1 MPNLVSTILSSL
13 VFALVPM
20 VSQAIGLGNIM
31 LHSHLNE
38 PLDADIA
45 IIDTKGI
52 EPSDVIV
59 TVADQKAY
67 EEAGLQPI
75 GWLTSIDFQI
85 VKSEMG
91 GRPVLKLKTKQ
102 AVKDPFVDLLIDVK
116 WPGGQ
121 LQREFT
127 LLLDPPK
134 SVIPASRP
142 IQKKQKISPVIGAPS
157 AKIFKGECDPTI
169 EQGMS
174 RHVET
179 TPGGIYGPICE
190 ESLWSIAKSLAH
202 NTHSNVHQAVMAIAE
217 KNPHAFRDGN
227 INYMLSGAVLKL
239 PDKSELESYSIDQSQ
254 YYIAMQGKT
263 PYHEPRF
270 THPKPMAEVQKK
282 TTIAQKSPT
291 VKPERALKLVAPV
304 QSLEPAVKVTADAPK
319 TQNQVV
325 LADRLTLIEEAI
337 DTLKRTNEDMTR
349 KNQSLQDQNHSL
361 EKLLSMK
368 EDEIKKLVDMVK
380 QPQPNA
386 SLTATSTVPPI
397 PTPTVASTPVE
408 QFAVAISDV
417 PAKPTH
423 PDLAQPNISQMLA
436 GKPIT
441 TTHPAP
447 SNIPNVGTSS
457 QPVVPNLAESEMK
470 PNTIKVDNIAPHS
483 QPQSKAISADETG
496 TSTQEKAET
505 NSDEKSGSS
514 LLLFILLG
522 FGVIALCV
530 AWLRRHH
537 IGDYF
542 ETLKERLSMFHVKQE
557 FAPANAIEPL
567 EMANYGLQFDL
578 DKALDAI
585 AAQEKK
591 FKKPSQSGVKLIKDV
606 DSANQFDAKFADAEE
621 CISYERFGQ
630 AEKILKEILQQKPDE
645 WLAVYKLLDLY
656 VLTEKYADF
665 IKLHEGLPADLQD
678 ISPRIWSKIE
688 TLRQTV
694 TNEAVR
700 FKSTKEPLA
709 KSKPIAQE
717 EKEVVDL
724 KKEYPLALEQDGTED
739 SINIEALPT
748 VEVEELSK
756 DTTSNTHDIQKAQ
769 IALAK
774 AYIDMGEYNDAK
786 EILNE
791 LKKEAFGEQ
800 LKQIEELL
808 HSIS

>member
-1 MPNLVSTILSSL
+1 
-13 VFALVPM
+13 M

-45 IIDTKGI
+45 IVDTKGI
-52 EPSDVIV
+52 EPGDVIV

-75 GWLTSIDFQI
+75 GWLSSIRFQI
-85 VKSEMG
+85 VKGEVG
-91 GRPVLKLKTKQ
+91 GRPVLKLKTKEV
-102 AVKDPFVDLLIDVK
+102 VKDPFVDLLIDVK

-121 LQREFT
+121 LLREYT

-142 IQKKQKISPVIGAPS
+142 IQKKQKKSLSVGAQS
-157 AKIFKGECDPTI
+157 AKISNGEYCEPTI
-169 EQGMS
+169 LQGAS
-174 RHVET
+174 RQVEA

-227 INYMLSGAVLKL
+227 IHYMLSGAVLKL
-239 PDKSELESYSIDQSQ
+239 PDKAELERYSIDQSQ
-254 YYIAMQGKT
+254 YYIAMQGQT

-270 THPKPMAEVQKK
+270 THTKPTTQIQNSV
-282 TTIAQKSPT
+282 TIAQKSPS
-291 VKPERALKLVAPV
+291 KPQRALKLVAPV
-304 QSLEPAVKVTADAPK
+304 QSLETAVKVNTDAPK
-319 TQNQVV
+319 SQNQVV
-325 LADRLTLIEEAI
+325 LAERLTLIEEAI

-380 QPQPNA
+380 QPQPDGIQA
-386 SLTATSTVPPI
+386 VTSTVPPI
-397 PTPTVASTPVE
+397 PTPEPTTVANTPVQ

-423 PDLAQPNISQMLA
+423 SDLTQPNISQMLTA
-436 GKPIT
+436 KPIE
-441 TTHPAP
+441 
-447 SNIPNVGTSS
+447 NVPNVATSS
-457 QPVVPNLAESEMK
+457 QPVVPNLAETEMK

-483 QPQSKAISADETG
+483 QPKNKAISADETEIK
-496 TSTQEKAET
+496 TP
-505 NSDEKSGSS
+505 EKSGSF
-514 LLLFILLG
+514 LFPFLLLG
-522 FGVIALCV
+522 FGVIILGI
-530 AWLRRHH
+530 AWLRRHV
-537 IGDYF
+537 IGDLL
-542 ETLKERLSMFHVKQE
+542 ETFRERFKIFHVKQE
-557 FAPANAIEPL
+557 FATANVIEPL

-578 DKALDAI
+578 ERALDAI

-591 FKKPSQSGVKLIKDV
+591 FKKTSQSAVKMIKDV
-606 DSANQFDAKFADAEE
+606 DDSNKFDAKFADVEE

-630 AEKILKEILQQKPDE
+630 AEKILKEILQQKADE

-656 VLTEKYADF
+656 VFTEKYADF
-665 IKLHEGLPADLQD
+665 INVYEGLPADFKE

-688 TLRQTV
+688 SLRQKV
-694 TNEAVR
+694 TNESVR
-700 FKSTKEPLA
+700 FQSPKVDTPPTVEPKS
-709 KSKPIAQE
+709 QE
-717 EKEVVDL
+717 IKDYIDL
-724 KKEYPLALEQDGTED
+724 NKDYPLALEKAEADD
-739 SINIEALPT
+739 NINIDALPAA
-748 VEVEELSK
+748 EVEELPK
-756 DTTSNTHDIQKAQ
+756 DPSSNTHDIQKAQ

-800 LKQIEELL
+800 LKLIEDLL
-808 HSIS
+808 QSIS